1 MTFTQEPIAIVPR
14 MLPRRW
20 GRDAAPAWCATAPRP
35 EAAIGEIWLAHAN
48 NMTSDGRHLGERLA
62 DAPREMLGE
71 LGRVA
76 PSIRVVITDEPSD
89 AISSDGAVSMWRM
102 LEAPLDSVVGVRNR
116 DGAPTR
122 QVRARRG
129 DMFRAEAGASLAFGG
144 GVIALETRANFAPLN
159 WSPEA
164 QLRRLDGAPD
174 RAERA
179 TWFRDVALSVEQWTL
194 PELSLLEPDGETCHV
209 LVALTPGAALD
220 GRQLNRGDTVLLPA
234 QGRRCVL
241 SGRGAQMLIAYPDLA
256 PTEIWKRVHP
266 PGPAALAV
274 DPRVLAPK
282 DVVVAHAHQRRQ
294 PHAPRAV

>member
-20 GRDAAPAWCATAPRP
+20 GRDAAPAWCANAPRP

-48 NMTSDGRHLGERLA
+48 NMTGDGRHLGERLA
-62 DAPREMLGE
+62 GAPREMLGE

-89 AISSDGAVSMWRM
+89 ALSSDGAVSMWRI
-102 LEAPLDSVVGVRNR
+102 LEAPLDSVAGARDR

-122 QVRARRG
+122 QLRARRG
-129 DMFRAEAGASLAFGG
+129 DMFRAEAGASLVFGG
-144 GVIALETRANFAPLN
+144 GVTALETRANFAPRN
-159 WSPEA
+159 RAPQA
-164 QLRRLDGAPD
+164 QLRRLDSASD
-174 RAERA
+174 RTDRV

-194 PELSLLEPDGETCHV
+194 PEVSFLEPDGETCHV

-220 GRQLNRGDTVLLPA
+220 GRHLNRGDTVLLPA

-241 SGRGAQMLIAYPDLA
+241 SGRGAQVLIAYPDLA
-256 PTEIWKRVHP
+256 PTEIWKRVHA
-266 PGPAALAV
+266 PGPAALAI
-274 DPRVLAPK
+274 DPRTIAPK
-282 DVVVAHAHQRRQ
+282 DVVIAHGQRSHQQ
-294 PHAPRAV
+294 APRAA